1 MPHALQRQ
9 LVVEVDIRHQ
19 RDVDGPAD
27 ATHGLRRRHIRH
39 RHPDDIAPRLLQPED
54 LGHGGGHIL
63 RPGVAHGLDGDIR
76 PAAYR
81 DAAHMNLL
89 AHG

>member
-1 MPHALQRQ
+1 M
-9 LVVEVDIRHQ
+9 DIRHQ

-27 ATHGLRRRHIRH
+27 TPYGLRRRHIRH

-63 RPGVAHGLDGDIR
+63 RPGVAHGLDGDVR
-76 PAAYR
+76 PAAHR